1 MNESLADYF
10 ANIIA
15 SALLAK
21 NNQTDNN
28 ILREEHSKVLRK
40 FIED

>member
-1 MNESLADYF
+1 MNESLADYIG
-10 ANIIA
+10 NVIA

-21 NNQTDNN
+21 VNQPDNN
-28 ILREEHSKVLRK
+28 ILRDEHSKVLKK